1 MFFMNDFWKNLKS
14 LFDMQSEL
22 DVQGAAEQIKCNVNF
37 KGMNLYILVC
47 AIIIA
52 SLGLN
57 VNSTAV
63 IIGAMLISPL
73 MSPIIGFGLSVGTD
87 DIHLMRLSLKNLAVM
102 TVISIIA
109 SSLFFLVTPLNMQH
123 PSELLARTNPTIY
136 DVLIALVGGIAGA
149 LENSRKTKG
158 TVISGVAIATA
169 LMPPL
174 CTVGYGIANL
184 DIRIAGGAFYLFFIN
199 CVFVALATFFVVK
212 YLGFPKVSHINDE
225 KQRRARFWTTAF
237 LIVLIIPSVLSA
249 ITVVRENNFKTNAD
263 LLVQKCKPL
272 LQDAVIYDYN
282 TDPHDSPASVTL
294 YLAGKKLSDSERES
308 IFSLAEE
315 EFGINRH
322 QIKFE
327 SAILAGES
335 SEMEKQVYCDMN
347 TRIAELNSELQT
359 YKSMELPHEQIE
371 QEFVALYPAISSIK
385 LARGKEC
392 IFAIINC
399 SDSTTNANISNLE
412 KWLEI
417 RLGNQDV
424 EVLNT
429 CE

>member
-1 MFFMNDFWKNLKS
+1 MNDFWKNVKA

-22 DVQGAAEQIKCNVNF
+22 DVQVAAEHIKSNVNF

-87 DIHLMRLSLKNLAVM
+87 DIQLMRHSLKNLAIM

-149 LENSRKTKG
+149 LENSRKNKG

-212 YLGFPKVSHINDE
+212 YLRFPKVSHINDE
-225 KQRRARFWTTAF
+225 KQHRARFWTTAF

-249 ITVVRENNFKTNAD
+249 VTVIRENNFKTNAD
-263 LLVQKCKPL
+263 IFVQKCKPL
-272 LQDAVIYDYN
+272 IQDVVIYDYA

-335 SEMEKQVYCDMN
+335 SEMEKQVYSDMN
-347 TRIAELNSELQT
+347 TRIAQLNSELQE

-371 QEFVALYPAISSIK
+371 KEFLALYPAISSIK
-385 LARGKEC
+385 LARGKDC
-392 IFAIINC
+392 IYAIINC
-399 SDSTTNANISNLE
+399 SDPVTNANLANLE

-424 EVLNT
+424 EILNT
-429 CE
+429 WTEE